1 VAKYILKRVGSSLL
15 TLFLILTL
23 VFCLLRLM
31 PEEGY
36 FNNYDKMSPTK
47 IKVGREMLGLNSPLY
62 LQLGRFYKQIVKLD
76 LGVSSRYRVNTPIN
90 KIIAPKMLLSL
101 KMGLL
106 GVAIS
111 LAVGLPLGVLMSKSS
126 RGRSRLKLWDKLGGA
141 FVVIIQ
147 AVPMAVYCLFIQIF
161 GTELLNRFFRLP
173 MLFTR
178 ENWLTWLLPV
188 FSYALGG
195 ISTYA
200 MWTRRYMNDESNKDY
215 VTLARAKGVP
225 PRKIS
230 GHIFRNAVVPLIQYI
245 PTTVAV
251 TLMGSLYVESRY
263 SIPGMGGLLV
273 DVIKKQ
279 DNPMVQALVLI
290 YSALS
295 VGAVLVG
302 DILMVLADP
311 RISLGKKG
319 DVR

>member
-1 VAKYILKRVGSSLL
+1 
-15 TLFLILTL
+15 
-23 VFCLLRLM
+23 M

-47 IKVGREMLGLNSPLY
+47 IKVGREMLGLNAPMY
-62 LQLGRFYKQIVKLD
+62 LQLGRFYKQIITLD

-90 KIIAPKMLLSL
+90 KIIGPKMLLSL
-101 KMGLL
+101 KMGML
-106 GVAIS
+106 GVGFS
-111 LAVGLPLGVLMSKSS
+111 LVIGLSLGVIMSKSARSKS
-126 RGRSRLKLWDKLGGA
+126 RFKLWDKLGSA

-173 MLFTR
+173 MLFSR
-178 ENWLTWLLPV
+178 ENSLTWILPV

-195 ISTYA
+195 ISMYA
-200 MWTRRYMNDESNKDY
+200 MWTRRYMNDEANKDY
-215 VTLARAKGVP
+215 VLLARAKGVSAG
-225 PRKIS
+225 KIS
-230 GHIFRNAVVPLIQYI
+230 RSHIFRNAIVPLIQYI
-245 PTTVAV
+245 PTSVAL

-295 VGAVLVG
+295 VAAVLIG
-302 DILMVLADP
+302 DILMALADP
-311 RISLGKKG
+311 RISLGKKE